1 MAGNSTDG
9 VSVKYHSSRLPPSGS
24 KVKFIRSNL
33 EPNFQKVIVDM
44 DLKDICIQK
53 CPATGS
59 VMYANPTAVVVVY
72 SHLVLDDE
80 KKDKITKI
88 YIAPNQQDFFFK
100 KEKED
105 LCYLCNYVEPCMFL
119 EHFSNSE
126 EMYYYMQSSNFFNVS
141 VK

>member
-1 MAGNSTDG
+1 
-9 VSVKYHSSRLPPSGS
+9 
-24 KVKFIRSNL
+24 
-33 EPNFQKVIVDM
+33 
-44 DLKDICIQK
+44 
-53 CPATGS
+53 
-59 VMYANPTAVVVVY
+59 MYANPTAVVVVY
-72 SHLVLDDE
+72 SHMVLDDE
-80 KKDKITKI
+80 KKEKITEI

-126 EMYYYMQSSNFFNVS
+126 EMYYYMQNTNFFNVF